1 MKDFLR
7 NRLSSI
13 FSTEGFRGPVLTLL
27 TGSTAVLTLSFVA
40 QPVIT
45 RLYTEAELGIL
56 GYFTSVMVVLVSFA
70 SLRYEDALMLK
81 EKDEDSGALFW
92 LAVCVLGCTTA
103 LTGLL
108 VLWSEPLA
116 ALAGVPEVAPYLILV
131 PPTLLAMRMF
141 KIAELWLIRMREFR
155 YVSAGQVANTGTMV
169 STRIG
174 VGLPPVNAGTEGLIG
189 GFLAGHIVSTLIVGY
204 AVARRYGHLL
214 LSSFSVTAMARGAVR
229 YRRFPLF
236 STPSAVLAALI
247 ARMPIL
253 LIPLY
258 FSDKALLG
266 LVFLAFN
273 VISIP
278 LGHLGGSVA
287 RVFFPHAAKAQL
299 ENRLQGVT
307 AMVHG
312 RMIMIGLVPIMV
324 LLLVGPDVFEVVFGA
339 NWREA
344 GAYARFIA
352 PWLLLASITAPL
364 TRVFDVTERQR
375 LDFVTGAAMFVCMAT
390 ALIVGG
396 RTGEITTMLLLLG
409 CAGAGVRAVQ
419 LIVLLRLAHVP
430 MRSALGAYAR
440 YGVMGLPGLA
450 LVLAALALDSSWI
463 TTGATAVALLSYAG
477 IVVWK
482 DKLRLS

>member
-1 MKDFLR
+1 MINILS
-7 NRLSSI
+7 NRLRSM

-27 TGSTAVLTLSFVA
+27 TGSTTALTLSFFA

-56 GYFTSVMVVLVSFA
+56 GYFVAVMVVLMSFA

-92 LAVCVLGCTTA
+92 LAVFVLGCTTM

-108 VLWSEPLA
+108 VIWSEPLA
-116 ALAGVPEVAPYLILV
+116 ALAGVPEIAPYLILV
-131 PPTLLAMRMF
+131 PPTLLAMRLF
-141 KIAELWLIRMREFR
+141 KIADLWLVRMKEYRC
-155 YVSAGQVANTGTMV
+155 VSAAQVANTGTMV
-169 STRIG
+169 GTRVG
-174 VGLPPVNAGTEGLIG
+174 VGLPPVNAGAEGLIG
-189 GFLAGHIVSTLIVGY
+189 GFLAGHIVSALIAGY
-204 AVARRYGHLL
+204 VVARRYGRLL
-214 LSSFSVTAMARGAVR
+214 VSSFSVRAIARGAVR

-236 STPSAVLAALI
+236 STPSATLAALI
-247 ARMPIL
+247 AKMPIL

-258 FSDKALLG
+258 FPDKALLG
-266 LVFLAFN
+266 LVFLAFQ

-278 LGHLGGSVA
+278 LGHIGGAVA
-287 RVFFPHAAKAQL
+287 KVFFPHAAKAQL

-312 RMIMIGLVPIMV
+312 RMVMIGVVPIIA

-339 NWREA
+339 NWRQA
-344 GAYARFIA
+344 GAYARYIA
-352 PWLLLASITAPL
+352 PWLLLASIVVPL

-375 LDFVTGAAMFVCMAT
+375 LDFVTSAVMFVCVAT

-396 RTGEITTMLLLLG
+396 RTGEITTMLFLLG
-409 CAGAGVRAVQ
+409 CAGAGVRGVQ

-430 MRSALGAYAR
+430 IGKALGAYAR
-440 YGVMGLPGLA
+440 YCVMGLPGLV
-450 LVLAALALDSSWI
+450 LILAALTLDSSWI
-463 TTGATAVALLSYAG
+463 TTGATAIALLIYAG

-482 DKLRLS
+482 DNLRLA